1 MQVMKMAQALG
12 LSGHSIRLAV
22 PGIDD
27 ASELPSWDELAHQYG
42 LEFAFPVEWLPARSQ
57 LRRYDYG
64 LRAVRWARSWGAEVL
79 YTRLPQAAA
88 LASLLGT
95 PVIYEV
101 HDYPQGRMGPLL
113 FSAFLKGSGARRL
126 VVITRPLALELSR
139 GFGAPGSPPF
149 TIIAPDGV
157 DMARYTQVPSP
168 EVARQRIAGSLPEQT
183 LQEDQF
189 VAGYTGNLYEGRGV
203 TLLLNIATRLPEI
216 LFLIAGGEQ
225 QDVNRLQ
232 NDVKSRGLENIILV
246 GFVPNAELPAY
257 QAACNVLL
265 MPYQTRVAAS
275 SGGNIA
281 PYLSPMKLFEYLA
294 CERPILSSDLPVL
307 REVLNQENAVLLPPH
322 DVDAWVDALQSL
334 RADPER
340 AGRLAAQARQDAGL
354 YTWSSRAELIL
365 AGLEDRH
372 A

>member
-42 LEFAFPVEWLPARSQ
+42 LEYGFPVEWLPARSQ
-57 LRRYDYG
+57 FRRYDYG
-64 LRAVRWARSWGAEVL
+64 LHAVRWARSWGADVL

-88 LASLLGT
+88 LASLLGM
-95 PVIYEV
+95 PAICEV

-113 FSAFLKGSGARRL
+113 FRAFLKGRGARRL

-139 GFGAPGSPPF
+139 GFGAPDSPPF

-157 DMARYTQVPSP
+157 DLARYAQIPSP
-168 EVARQRIAGSLPEQT
+168 DVARQRLAGFLPEQV

-189 VAGYTGNLYEGRGV
+189 IAGYTGNLYEGRGIS
-203 TLLLNIATRLPEI
+203 LLLDIAVCLPEV
-216 LFLIAGGEQ
+216 LFLIAGGEP
-225 QDVNRLQ
+225 QDVDRLQ
-232 NDVKSRGLENIILV
+232 NDVKSRGLENIILT
-246 GFVPNAELPAY
+246 GFVPNAALPSY
-257 QAACNVLL
+257 QAACNTLL

-307 REVLNQENAVLLPPH
+307 REVLNQENAILLPPH
-322 DVDAWVDALQSL
+322 DVYAWVEALQSL

-340 AGRLAAQARQDAGL
+340 AAKLAIQARRDAGL

-365 AGLEDRH
+365 ADLEDSH